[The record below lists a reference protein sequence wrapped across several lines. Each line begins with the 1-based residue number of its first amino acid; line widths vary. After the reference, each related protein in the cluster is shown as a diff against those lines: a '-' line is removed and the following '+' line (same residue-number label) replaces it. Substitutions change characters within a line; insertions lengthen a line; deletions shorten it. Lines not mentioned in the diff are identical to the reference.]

1 MKHWFA
7 RVPDELSCPLTTAA
21 LCRLV
26 DALGTDDF
34 VQALMSAVQ
43 TRVPIFQIGVSR
55 VDADNTLNTLWFRSA
70 IDDDAAHERVGAGAR
85 EYAGRFYMSDPL
97 ARFVPELRAL
107 AKQDAM
113 PVLLHRMAGD
123 EVPNRD
129 WRNSNYQNAGMLE
142 RLSIVCALPSEE
154 VFAVSLFRHAS
165 QGGYAQDELD
175 WITACAP
182 LLMRLTIRNERAL
195 RAPAAAKPA
204 VSRVVAHV
212 DGLRTM
218 LTPRESEVCSHML
231 HGWSYAD
238 IGQALGIGAESVRT
252 YRNRA
257 FSKLGITSRNELFAM
272 FVDQVPPPTSAS

>member
-7 RVPDELSCPLTTAA
+7 RVPDEQPLPLTTAA

-26 DALGTDDF
+26 DALGTEDF

-43 TRVPIFQIGVSR
+43 TQVRIFQIGVSR
-55 VDADNTLNTLWFRSA
+55 VDADNTLNNLWFRSA
-70 IDDDAAHERVGAGAR
+70 IDDDEAHQRVGAGAR

-113 PVLLHRMAGD
+113 PVLLHRMAGE

-129 WRNSNYQNAGMLE
+129 WRHSNYQNAGMLE
-142 RLSIVCALPSEE
+142 RLSIVCALPDEE
-154 VFAVSLFRHAS
+154 VFGLSLFRHAS
-165 QGGYAQDELD
+165 QGGYEQDELD

-182 LLMRLTIRNERAL
+182 VLMRLAIRNDRSL
-195 RAPAAAKPA
+195 RRPAGARPAAP
-204 VSRVVAHV
+204 RVVAPV
-212 DGLRTM
+212 DGSRAM
-218 LTPRESEVCSHML
+218 LTPRESEVCNHIL
-231 HGWSYAD
+231 HGLSYAD

-257 FSKLGITSRNELFAM
+257 FAKLGITSRNELFAM
-272 FVDQVPPPTSAS
+272 FMG